1 MARQYREKW
10 VSGAFVQQTGTN
22 APSSFTGLNA
32 SSQTNLRD
40 LTLLNVES
48 VARLNVASQ
57 SAFRD
62 VVVANVTSLADL
74 TISSLTGA
82 AGWRGIGVL
91 SATVAVTS
99 IQASA
104 AQSGAV
110 IQLTIYNYSTVDSLK
125 GVMVSSVGAGFFNVM
140 CIQSTPPSAVMPFTW
155 SIVR

>member
-1 MARQYREKW
+1 MRQYREKW

-22 APSSFTGLNA
+22 APSSLTGLNA

-40 LTLLNVES
+40 LTLLS
-48 VARLNVASQ
+48 VA
-57 SAFRD
+57 
-62 VVVANVTSLADL
+62 SLANL
-74 TISSLTGA
+74 TVSSLTGA

-91 SATVAVTS
+91 SAAITTTS
-99 IQASA
+99 IQATA

-140 CIQSTPPSAVMPFTW
+140 CVQSTPPSAVMPFAW
-155 SIVR
+155 SIIR

>member
-1 MARQYREKW
+1 MRQYREKW

-40 LTLLNVES
+40 LTLLNV
-48 VARLNVASQ
+48 A
-57 SAFRD
+57 
-62 VVVANVTSLADL
+62 SLANL
-74 TISSLTGA
+74 TVNSLTGA

-91 SATVAVTS
+91 SAAITTTS
-99 IQASA
+99 IQATA

-125 GVMVSSVGAGFFNVM
+125 GVMVASVGAGFFNVM
-140 CIQSTPPSAVMPFTW
+140 CAQSTPPSAVMNFSW
-155 SIVR
+155 EIVR